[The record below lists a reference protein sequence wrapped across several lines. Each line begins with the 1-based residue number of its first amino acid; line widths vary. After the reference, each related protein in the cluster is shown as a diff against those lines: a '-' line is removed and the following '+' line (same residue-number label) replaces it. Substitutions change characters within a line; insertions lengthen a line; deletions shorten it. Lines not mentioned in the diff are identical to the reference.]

1 MPTRRPRRR
10 GKFPPAVALTAL
22 ALALTLASLIAAGAI
37 VGGAYALFTSVFNN
51 TDNAFSTDTLDPP
64 TLLSASPSGSDIRL
78 DWTATVDTYAAGYKV
93 RRSMTL
99 GGPYGDIDTVTP
111 YTTITYADS
120 TVSGG
125 VTYYYVLQSY
135 HQNWTSANSNEAS
148 ETAPAGTTVSF
159 VSSADSYVQQDAA
172 GTNYWN
178 AVLMDVGSMK
188 DGGTSKNRRSF
199 VKFDVSS
206 IPASSTVNSATLT
219 LCATAVPGVTRTYD
233 VHAVSADWVE
243 TTITWT
249 NQPSVAASATDS
261 TTTPA
266 SVGCM
271 TWDVAADVQAWVD
284 GTSNYGWR
292 VVDDAE
298 SAPGDYL
305 SQFRTRENSVVAER
319 PTLDVTYTP
328 P

>member
-10 GKFPPAVALTAL
+10 GKFPPTVALTAL

-51 TDNAFSTDTLDPP
+51 TDNAFTTDTLDPP
-64 TLLSASPSGSDIRL
+64 TLLSASPSGSDIQL
-78 DWTATVDTYAAGYKV
+78 DWTATVDTYTTGYKV

-99 GGPYGDIDTVTP
+99 GGPYGEIDTVTP
-111 YTTITYADS
+111 YTTITYTDS

-135 HQNWTSANSNEAS
+135 HQNWTSANSNEAN
-148 ETAPAGTTVSF
+148 AMAGNAASF
-159 VSSADSYVQQDAA
+159 VSSADSYVRQDAS
-172 GTNYWN
+172 GDNYGD

-206 IPASSTVNSATLT
+206 IPASSTVSSANLT
-219 LCATAVPGVTRTYD
+219 LCATVVASARTYE
-233 VHAVSADWVE
+233 VHTVSADWGE
-243 TTITWT
+243 ITITWS
-249 NQPSVAASATDS
+249 NQPSVAASATD
-261 TTTPA
+261 TATTPSSPA
-266 SVGCM
+266 CM
-271 TWDVAADVQAWVD
+271 TWDVADDVQAWVD
-284 GTSNYGWR
+284 GTDNYGWR

-305 SQFRTRENSVVAER
+305 SQFRTRENSVTAER
-319 PTLDVTYTP
+319 PTLEVTYTP